1 MEPKVISLKL
11 YEPELVQVQKA
22 MNASGMRNVS
32 EIIRLMVRQFQ
43 CDVVFEKNITYKQQE
58 EVSND

>member
-1 MEPKVISLKL
+1 MEPKVLSLKL

-32 EIIRLMVRQFQ
+32 EIIRLMIRQFQ
-43 CDVVFEKNITYKQQE
+43 CDVFFEKNITYKQ
-58 EVSND
+58 